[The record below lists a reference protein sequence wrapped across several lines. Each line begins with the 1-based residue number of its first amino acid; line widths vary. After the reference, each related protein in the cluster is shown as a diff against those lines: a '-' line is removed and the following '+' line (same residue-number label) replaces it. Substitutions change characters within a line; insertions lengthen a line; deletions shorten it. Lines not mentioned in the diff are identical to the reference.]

1 MYILMSACHLLQKQN
16 KQQQQ
21 QKTQF
26 EKASFFDS
34 LYNGA
39 MDAKTLMYYFTFN
52 SNHLENSAEVGV
64 GFDSSL

>member
-1 MYILMSACHLLQKQN
+1 MDVYFDVCMPPVAKTTT
-16 KQQQQ
+16 
-21 QKTQF
+21 KTQF

-64 GFDSSL
+64 GFDPSL